1 MFLIHFNLTC
11 PMNFSIVLR
20 QYFLASTLL
29 MTFFSHYIIIIRG
42 MKDPLFIEIEGNFLL
57 TLIISMLLLIRML
70 KSPIV
75 HKVASWSR
83 MLQWRLM
90 SLMSITSNRGVI
102 LLSIAVF
109 IGLDGFKMIVLL
121 IVSICTHWGPL
132 VGGCIVNREYLMLVQ
147 EIPSWRLMLK
157 NNWGDGGALTW
168 SRVESSL
175 ELIDWG
181 LIM

>member
-75 HKVASWSR
+75 HKVAS
-83 MLQWRLM
+83 
-90 SLMSITSNRGVI
+90 
-102 LLSIAVF
+102 
-109 IGLDGFKMIVLL
+109 
-121 IVSICTHWGPL
+121 
-132 VGGCIVNREYLMLVQ
+132 
-147 EIPSWRLMLK
+147 
-157 NNWGDGGALTW
+157 
-168 SRVESSL
+168 
-175 ELIDWG
+175 
-181 LIM
+181 